1 MRTLMS
7 YTEDV
12 TGREFIRRIA
22 LIGRKHRVGVRLESK
37 RGKGSHI
44 TLHYGSRKTVVKD
57 RRKEIGPGLLSRM
70 IRDLGLKSNDLR

>member
-7 YTEDV
+7 YAGDV
-12 TGREFIRRIA
+12 TGREFIRRVA
-22 LIGRKHRVGVRLESK
+22 LIGRERGIEVRIESK

-44 TLHYGSRKTVVKD
+44 TLHYGSSKTVVKD

-70 IRDLGLKSNDLR
+70 TRDLELRSNDLR